1 MLYSSYEALRDDLN
15 AYLDDHNYLKLRHIL
30 KDQMPQDIA
39 SFIDDVNPEAAA
51 IVFRLLTK
59 DIGTVVFKYLRPDTQ
74 LELIRAYSDRDIN
87 ELVAGLYIDD
97 LADFIE
103 EMPAYVAKRVLDNT
117 PPDKRSLVN
126 RILKYPEDSAG
137 SIMTTE
143 YMHLKQNMTVADA
156 IYRLRHSGTQ
166 HETIYICFVTSATRI
181 LEGIISVRTILN
193 AKDEEIIGDLMERN
207 VVSVATDEDQEVVA
221 RMFDRYDF
229 LAIPVV
235 DHEHRLVGIVTVDDA
250 VDVLTE
256 EAQEDMSIMAAVNP
270 SEKPYLQTSVHEHSK
285 RRLLWLLLLMISG
298 MINGFILSHYE
309 TAFVALPVLVTF
321 IPMLT
326 DTGGNAGS
334 QSSSMMIQ
342 GLATG
347 EITGKDWL
355 TIVWKEF
362 RISLLTG
369 SALSL
374 INFIRIYFFYDR
386 NLMVSLT
393 VSIAMLFI
401 VMLAK
406 LIGGLLPLL
415 AKSLKLDPAIMAAP
429 LITTIVDAVGLLIYF
444 GVAETIIPQIR

>member
-1 MLYSSYEALRDDLN
+1 
-15 AYLDDHNYLKLRHIL
+15 
-30 KDQMPQDIA
+30 MPQDIA

-229 LAIPVV
+229 LASPVV

-256 EAQEDMSIMAAVNP
+256 EAQKTCQLWQLLIPLKSLTPDKCP
-270 SEKPYLQTSVHEHSK
+270 RTPK
-285 RRLLWLLLLMISG
+285 RRLLWLLLLAISG

-309 TAFVALPVLVTF
+309 TAFVAFASTLVTF
-321 IPMLT
+321 SIPMLT
-326 DTGGNAGS
+326 RHG
-334 QSSSMMIQ
+334 
-342 GLATG
+342 
-347 EITGKDWL
+347 
-355 TIVWKEF
+355 
-362 RISLLTG
+362 R
-369 SALSL
+369 
-374 INFIRIYFFYDR
+374 
-386 NLMVSLT
+386 
-393 VSIAMLFI
+393 AMLD
-401 VMLAK
+401 
-406 LIGGLLPLL
+406 
-415 AKSLKLDPAIMAAP
+415 LKAA
-429 LITTIVDAVGLLIYF
+429 A
-444 GVAETIIPQIR
+444 